1 MCFNGIAVKMF
12 VYMRGGQK
20 VEYKGRYLVNIRT
33 KRIHDVS
40 VNKPQCKLSLMQQE
54 NAVFYDNLEDA
65 LNYPNKI
72 TPRAEKC
79 KFCFK
84 N

>member
-1 MCFNGIAVKMF
+1 M
-12 VYMRGGQK
+12 
-20 VEYKGRYLVNIRT
+20 EYKGRYLVNIRT

-40 VNKPQCKLSLMQQE
+40 VNNPRCKLNLMQQE

-72 TPRAEKC
+72 TPRTEKC
-79 KFCFK
+79 KFCLK